1 MSMWSEKVFRNSE
14 LQVCYIAK
22 GNGQHTTM
30 SERVQSRNCIEV
42 GGGEEGRTGREVR
55 GGGNIRHE
63 RVGGRKVGAGSGT

>member
-22 GNGQHTTM
+22 GNG
-30 SERVQSRNCIEV
+30 N
-42 GGGEEGRTGREVR
+42 

-63 RVGGRKVGAGSGT
+63 RVEGRKVGSGGGT